1 MDIVADDSYR
11 SAAAQAGV
19 TDEQM
24 LIHDAG
30 RAFSTAETI
39 TAAAASWLRYVAP
52 VENAI
57 SRETIDIISKA
68 FAIRVMV
75 LARE

>member
-1 MDIVADDSYR
+1 MPVSEVR

-19 TDEQM
+19 CDEQM
-24 LIHDAG
+24 LIHDAS

-52 VENAI
+52 VEDAI
-57 SRETIDIISKA
+57 SRETIDLISSA
-68 FAIRVMV
+68 FAIRIMM
-75 LARE
+75 LSRE

>member
-1 MDIVADDSYR
+1 MSEVR

-24 LIHDAG
+24 LIHDAS

-39 TAAAASWLRYVAP
+39 TAAAASWLR
-52 VENAI
+52 
-57 SRETIDIISKA
+57 
-68 FAIRVMV
+68 
-75 LARE
+75 

>member
-1 MDIVADDSYR
+1 MSEEPR
-11 SAAAQAGV
+11 SAAAQAGI

-24 LIHDAG
+24 LIHDAS

-52 VENAI
+52 VEDAI
-57 SRETIDIISKA
+57 SRETIDLISKA